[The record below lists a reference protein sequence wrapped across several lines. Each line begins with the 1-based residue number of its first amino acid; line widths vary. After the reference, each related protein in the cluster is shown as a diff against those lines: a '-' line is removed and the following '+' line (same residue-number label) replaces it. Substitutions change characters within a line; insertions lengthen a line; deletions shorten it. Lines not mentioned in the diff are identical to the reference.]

1 MMSKKTLSV
10 LMLMSILLGCGK
22 DSSNTVVTSQ
32 RQAEMEEAVFESTL
46 NERRQSR
53 EAAEERIALARKELA
68 AAKAAN
74 PNSDRVKILET
85 ELAQWEAE
93 ARQQRAETYRIV
105 RERLSKQ
112 KKAGGSK

>member
-10 LMLMSILLGCGK
+10 LMIMSILLGCGK
-22 DSSNTVVTSQ
+22 NSSDSVIASQ
-32 RQAEMEEAVFESTL
+32 RQAELEKAIFESTL

-53 EAAEERIALARKELA
+53 ESAEERIALARKELA
-68 AAKAAN
+68 AAKAAD
-74 PNSDRVKILET
+74 PSSDRVKILET

-93 ARQQRAETYRIV
+93 ARRQRAETYRIV